1 MGCGR
6 RLTHSQT
13 RRVPFTFQRLDIPEV
28 VLIEP
33 QVFGD
38 TRGFLMETYKQSEF
52 ALFVDGEF
60 VQENHSKSQR
70 GTLRGL
76 HFQLGR
82 YAQGKLVRVISGEIF
97 DVAVDIRQESPTRGK
112 WVSTILSAENRRMVY
127 IPPWCAHG
135 FCVLSEDAE
144 VVYKA
149 TTEYAPAHESGLMWN
164 DPALAISWPISS
176 PLLSERDTK
185 WPPFVTPA

>member
-1 MGCGR
+1 M
-6 RLTHSQT
+6 
-13 RRVPFTFQRLDIPEV
+13 PFTFQRLDIPEV

-33 QVFGD
+33 RVFGD
-38 TRGFLMETYKQSEF
+38 TRGFVMETYKQSEF
-52 ALFVDGEF
+52 TPFVDGGF

-70 GTLRGL
+70 GTIRGL

-82 YAQGKLVRVISGEIF
+82 FAQGKLVRVVSGEIF
-97 DVAVDIRQESPTRGK
+97 DVAVDIRLESPTRGK
-112 WVSTILSAENRRMVY
+112 WVSTVLSADNRRMVY

-135 FCVLSEDAE
+135 FCVLSDNAE
-144 VVYKA
+144 VLYKT

-164 DPALAISWPISS
+164 DPALAIRWPIAS

-185 WPPFVTPA
+185 WPPFVLAL

>member
-1 MGCGR
+1 M
-6 RLTHSQT
+6 
-13 RRVPFTFQRLDIPEV
+13 PFTFQRLDIPEV

-38 TRGFLMETYKQSEF
+38 TRGFLVETYKQSEF
-52 ALFVDGEF
+52 APFVDGEF

-97 DVAVDIRQESPTRGK
+97 DVAVDIRQDSPTRGK
-112 WVSTILSAENRRMVY
+112 WVSTVLSAENRRIVY

-135 FCVLSEDAE
+135 FCVLSETAE
-144 VVYKA
+144 VVYKM

-176 PLLSERDTK
+176 PVLSERDQK
-185 WPPFVTPA
+185 WPPFSTFRHGVGTQQQG

>member
-1 MGCGR
+1 M
-6 RLTHSQT
+6 
-13 RRVPFTFQRLDIPEV
+13 
-28 VLIEP
+28 LIEP

-38 TRGFLMETYKQSEF
+38 TRGSVMETFKQSEF
-52 ALFVDGEF
+52 ASFVDGGF
-60 VQENHSKSQR
+60 VQENQSKSRR

-82 YAQGKLVRVISGEIF
+82 YAQGKLIRVVSGEIF
-97 DVAVDIRQESPTRGK
+97 DVAVDIRQDSPTRGK
-112 WVSTILSAENRRMVY
+112 WVGNILSTENRRMVY

-135 FCVLSEDAE
+135 FCVLSETAE
-144 VVYKA
+144 VIYKM
-149 TTEYAPAHESGLMWN
+149 TTEYAPAHASGLMWN

-185 WPPFVTPA
+185 WPPFVVTA

>member
-1 MGCGR
+1 
-6 RLTHSQT
+6 
-13 RRVPFTFQRLDIPEV
+13 VPFTFQRTDIPQV

-38 TRGFLMETYKQSEF
+38 TRGFVMETYKQSDF
-52 ALFVDGEF
+52 APFVDAGF

-76 HFQLGR
+76 HFQVGHH
-82 YAQGKLVRVISGEIF
+82 AQGKLVRVISGEIF
-97 DVAVDIRQESPTRGK
+97 DVAVDIRPESPTRGK
-112 WVSTILSAENRRMVY
+112 WVSSVLSADNRRMVY

-135 FCVLSEDAE
+135 FCVLSETAE

-164 DPALAISWPISS
+164 DPALAISWPISL

-185 WPPFVTPA
+185 WPPFVMPA